1 MAMAKVDE
9 TFHGTPFPWIP
20 LICAR
25 PLCSR
30 LRKIC
35 GALKRELMMMES
47 SESDG
52 NLKHL
57 LSRLVEK
64 SGALTALLVTKEGVP
79 LTEAGDTSY
88 LNTTAM
94 AALVAGM
101 FSATREVA
109 RMVGEKQFSILLQQ
123 GDNRH
128 IHISLIHDSRMMVI
142 VFEDYQRIGLVRYEA
157 RRMGEEIGKALID
170 QEQKR
175 GEVSDIATPQF
186 KEYALNLIDR
196 IFETK

>member
-1 MAMAKVDE
+1 MVRLALDE
-9 TFHGTPFPWIP
+9 
-20 LICAR
+20 AA
-25 PLCSR
+25 LCSTISQTDGED
-30 LRKIC
+30 LRS
-35 GALKRELMMMES
+35 AQREFTMKMES
-47 SESDG
+47 GDSSD
-52 NLKHL
+52 NLKGL
-57 LSRLVEK
+57 LSRLIER

-123 GDNRH
+123 GENRH
-128 IHISLIHDSRMMVI
+128 IHISLIHDSKMMVI
-142 VFEDYQRIGLVRYEA
+142 VFEDYQRIGLVRHEA
-157 RRMGEEIGKALID
+157 RRMGEEIGKALVQ
-170 QEQKR
+170 QETR
-175 GEVSDIATPQF
+175 R
-186 KEYALNLIDR
+186 EYALNLIDR